1 MDEELIEPTTEMIQT
16 ITSDQAWH
24 YLILPKSHG
33 INELE
38 FYHAKEKDSI
48 LDKEELEV
56 LFGNKI
62 IFHEVSSFII
72 KKYLSKYYLRTKNS
86 FINNNGSPEVQDNTQ
101 LQQDD
106 FLMEL
111 IDEANNLLC
120 SDIHIESYERTSRI
134 RFRIDGKLFER
145 YIIKKDD
152 YPALINKIKI
162 LANLDIAEKRLPQDG
177 RILFKSGAK
186 SFDIRVS
193 VIPSLYGEKIVL
205 RLLRKTSID
214 ISITELGFDSL
225 QLDKYLQG
233 IKKPNGIILISGP
246 TGSGKTT
253 TLYATLNILN
263 KDDVN
268 ILTIE
273 DPIEYTLEGINQV
286 QLKED
291 IGLTFARALKT
302 FLRQDPDIIML
313 GEVRDPETAQ
323 MAIRAALTGHLVL
336 STIHTNSAWGIITRL
351 IDMGIQPFLLSSTIN
366 TVVAQRLIRKLCTHC
381 KIESDF
387 DPNLLPAKLKD
398 NAIVKK
404 HFTPGGCEFCHNSG
418 YSGRVAVFE
427 VIHIDNELKEY
438 ISQSQSVVQNLLLKK
453 ETKTLSSSA
462 YDLFR
467 NGQTSL
473 EEIFPIISCEI

>member
-1 MDEELIEPTTEMIQT
+1 MDEDLIELTTEMVQS

-24 YLILPKSHG
+24 YQILPKSSG
-33 INELE
+33 RESLE
-38 FYHAKEKDSI
+38 FYHAKEKDSN

-56 LFGNKI
+56 LFGKKI
-62 IFHEVSSFII
+62 SFHEVSSYIV
-72 KKYLSKYYLRTKNS
+72 KKHLSKYYLRNKNDNKRNDGLHLNEE
-86 FINNNGSPEVQDNTQ
+86 NNQ
-101 LQQDD
+101 LKQDD
-106 FLMEL
+106 FLLEL

-120 SDIHIESYERTSRI
+120 SDVHIEAYEGTSRI

-145 YIIKKDD
+145 YILKKDD

-162 LANLDIAEKRLPQDG
+162 LASLDIAEKRLPQDG
-177 RILFKSGAK
+177 RILFKSGGR

-193 VIPSLYGEKIVL
+193 IIPSLYGEKIVL
-205 RLLRKTSID
+205 RLLRKTSVD
-214 ISITELGFDSL
+214 INISELGLNDL
-225 QLDKYLQG
+225 QLEKYLQG

-263 KDDVN
+263 KNDIN

-273 DPIEYTLEGINQV
+273 DPIEYTIEGINQV
-286 QLKED
+286 QLRED

-351 IDMGIQPFLLSSTIN
+351 VDMGIPPFLLSSTIN
-366 TVVAQRLIRKLCTHC
+366 TVVAQRLVRKLCCHC
-381 KIESDF
+381 KIEKEF
-387 DPNLLPAKLKD
+387 DATLLPLNLKV
-398 NAIVKK
+398 NSEIKT
-404 HFTPGGCEFCHNSG
+404 HYIPGGCEHCHNSG

-427 VIHIDNELKEY
+427 VINIDNELKEN
-438 ISQSQSVVQNLLLKK
+438 IQQSQIMVKQLLKK
-453 ETKTLSSSA
+453 KEVKTLSMSA
-462 YDLFR
+462 FELFCS
-467 NGQTSL
+467 GKTSL
-473 EEIFPIISCEI
+473 QEILPILSSES